1 MKLGLINSA
10 WAQAGKD
17 TAWGL
22 QQTKAIGFDTVDI
35 FIDPL
40 TADVRERKLVKDEC
54 DRLELPIVSIACVA
68 LGLSDFNDSV
78 RRFHIERVK
87 KYLDLCYEYEAD
99 NVLVVLGE
107 YIWDRQV
114 IPPAEQ
120 WELGVKSC
128 QELSDYAKSL
138 GVRIALELEPFALS
152 ILNSVD
158 TMSRF
163 IDDVNREPV
172 KANIDISHL
181 VLANVEPQE
190 LRKLAGKA
198 IHVHIS
204 DCDGKRHGDLPPG
217 RGVVPFEPYLQ
228 EIKHL
233 GIDGT
238 ISIELEYSPEPERIR
253 EWVEEAYAETDK
265 RMQAAG
271 LRG

>member
-1 MKLGLINSA
+1 MRLGLINSA

-17 TAWGL
+17 TVWGL
-22 QQTKAIGFDTVDI
+22 RQTKAIGFDCIDVFTDPTVI
-35 FIDPL
+35 
-40 TADVRERKLVKDEC
+40 DVRERRLIKDEC
-54 DRLELPIVSIACVA
+54 DRLGLPIVSIACVA
-68 LGLSDFNDSV
+68 LGLGDFNESV
-78 RRFHIERVK
+78 RRFHIERVR

-120 WELGVKSC
+120 WELAVASC
-128 QELSDYAKSL
+128 RELGDCADSL
-138 GVRIALELEPFALS
+138 GVRIALELEPFPLS
-152 ILNSVD
+152 LLNDVD
-158 TMSRF
+158 SMVRF
-163 IDDVNREPV
+163 IDAVGRDSV

-181 VLANVEPQE
+181 VLANVPPEE

-204 DCDGKRHGDLPPG
+204 DCDGKMHGDLPPG
-217 RGVVPFEPYLQ
+217 RGVVPFEPYLE
-228 EIKHL
+228 EIQAL
-233 GIDGT
+233 GIDGA
-238 ISIELEYSPEPERIR
+238 ISIELEYSPEPERIK

-265 RMQAAG
+265 RMRAAG